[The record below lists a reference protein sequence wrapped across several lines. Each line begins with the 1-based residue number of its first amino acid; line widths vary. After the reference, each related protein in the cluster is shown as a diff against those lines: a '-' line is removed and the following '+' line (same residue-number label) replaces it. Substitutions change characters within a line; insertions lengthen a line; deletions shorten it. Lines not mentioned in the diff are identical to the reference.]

1 MILKRRM
8 FNAPTMPATPAPPP
22 PVTTP
27 MPATTPTPNTNTGFM
42 NKVGTG
48 FKKVGNGV
56 KTATPWVAGLGLA
69 GAAMGLHQAAK
80 FMATDHSRE

>member
-8 FNAPTMPATPAPPP
+8 FNAPTMPAT
-22 PVTTP
+22 
-27 MPATTPTPNTNTGFM
+27 TPTPNTNTGFMNKVGTGFM

>member
-8 FNAPTMPATPAPPP
+8 FNAPTMPATPAPTP
-22 PVTTP
+22 PV
-27 MPATTPTPNTNTGFM
+27 TTPTPNTNTGFM

-80 FMATDHSRE
+80 FIATDHSRE